1 LYVRHFNYQYSRSG
15 SLFEDRFKSS
25 LVQDEFSRIDIE
37 ATSTLLQV
45 TSSLDST
52 IRVTQLPLDKLS
64 VYLEKAIGHQVKTG
78 QLDVE
83 STVNVNDQQLDVK
96 IDALLRKFRV
106 NPSDRSDVDNELGM
120 PLGAAL
126 NLVRDGDDNITL
138 NGIKLKGDLND
149 PAVSAKQ
156 LLTKAVSKALL
167 AGTMTYFKFALQPY
181 GAALMA
187 VQAIGKQAG
196 KVSLDPLMM
205 QPRTAEIAIENAD
218 YLDRLA
224 DLMAQRPQIHLVI
237 CGEASTITDIPESPE
252 VAVPEGVEPVDH
264 TPMLIALA
272 DERAKLI
279 KRMLFETGIA
289 SERLLIC
296 KSDLTDEPAGARVIL
311 GVD

>member
-1 LYVRHFNYQYSRSG
+1 VRHFNYQYSRSG

-156 LLTKAVSKALL
+156 LVTKAVSKALL
-167 AGTMTYFKFALQPY
+167 AGTMTYFKFAPQPY

-205 QPRTAEIAIENAD
+205 QARTAEIAIENAD

-224 DLMAQRPQIHLVI
+224 DLMTQRPQIHLVI
-237 CGEASTITDIPESPE
+237 CGTASTIADIPESPK
-252 VAVPEGVEPVDH
+252 VAVPEEVEPVDH
-264 TPMLIALA
+264 TPMLIELA

-279 KRMLFETGIA
+279 KRKLFEKGIA
-289 SERLLIC
+289 SETLLIC

>member
-1 LYVRHFNYQYSRSG
+1 
-15 SLFEDRFKSS
+15 
-25 LVQDEFSRIDIE
+25 
-37 ATSTLLQV
+37 
-45 TSSLDST
+45 
-52 IRVTQLPLDKLS
+52 
-64 VYLEKAIGHQVKTG
+64 
-78 QLDVE
+78 
-83 STVNVNDQQLDVK
+83 
-96 IDALLRKFRV
+96 
-106 NPSDRSDVDNELGM
+106 M

-156 LLTKAVSKALL
+156 LVTKAVSKALL
-167 AGTMTYFKFALQPY
+167 AGTMTYFKFAPQPY

-205 QPRTAEIAIENAD
+205 QARTAEIAIENAD

-224 DLMAQRPQIHLVI
+224 DLMTQRPQIHLVI
-237 CGEASTITDIPESPE
+237 CGTASTIADIPESPK
-252 VAVPEGVEPVDH
+252 VAVPEEVEPVDH
-264 TPMLIALA
+264 TPMLIELA

-279 KRMLFETGIA
+279 KRKLFEKGIA

>member
-1 LYVRHFNYQYSRSG
+1 M
-15 SLFEDRFKSS
+15 
-25 LVQDEFSRIDIE
+25 
-37 ATSTLLQV
+37 
-45 TSSLDST
+45 DST
-52 IRVTQLPLDKLS
+52 IKVTQLPLDKLS
-64 VYLEKAIGHQVKTG
+64 VYLEKAIGYQVKTG

-83 STVNVNDQQLDVK
+83 STVKVKDQHLDVN

-126 NLVRDGDDNITL
+126 NLVRDSDDNITL

-156 LLTKAVSKALL
+156 LVTKAVSKALL

-196 KVSLDPLMM
+196 KVSLDPLKM
-205 QPRTAEIAIENAD
+205 QPQTAEIAIENAD

-224 DLMAQRPQIHLVI
+224 DLMTQRPQIHLVI
-237 CGEASTITDIPESPE
+237 CGEASTIADIPESPE
-252 VAVPEGVEPVDH
+252 VAVPVVVEEVKEVKDVEPVDH
-264 TPMLIALA
+264 TLMLIDLA
-272 DERAKLI
+272 NERAKLI
-279 KRMLFETGIA
+279 KRMLFEKGIA

-296 KSDLTDEPAGARVIL
+296 KSELTDDPAGARVIL